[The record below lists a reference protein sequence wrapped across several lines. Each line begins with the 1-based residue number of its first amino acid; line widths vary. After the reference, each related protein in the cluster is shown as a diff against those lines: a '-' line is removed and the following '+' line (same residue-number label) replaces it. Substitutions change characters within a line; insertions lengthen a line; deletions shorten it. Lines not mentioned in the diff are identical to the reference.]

1 MDFVLIWNIYL
12 RKGRSNEFL
21 NSGGTPGSIASIL
34 TQSNSLN
41 MARTTSEKQNS
52 ITSQGKKKN
61 GFKDEVKIKNRGPSS
76 NFLYTQFIDVIAT
89 SFRV

>member
-21 NSGGTPGSIASIL
+21 NSAGPPGSIASIL

-41 MARTTSEKQNS
+41 MARTTSEKQNL
-52 ITSQGKKKN
+52 ITSQGKKN

-89 SFRV
+89 SFGV

>member
-21 NSGGTPGSIASIL
+21 NSEGTPGSIASIL

-52 ITSQGKKKN
+52 ITSQGKKNGLKN
-61 GFKDEVKIKNRGPSS
+61 EVKIKNRGPSS
-76 NFLYTQFIDVIAT
+76 NFLYTQFIHVIAT
-89 SFRV
+89 SLGV